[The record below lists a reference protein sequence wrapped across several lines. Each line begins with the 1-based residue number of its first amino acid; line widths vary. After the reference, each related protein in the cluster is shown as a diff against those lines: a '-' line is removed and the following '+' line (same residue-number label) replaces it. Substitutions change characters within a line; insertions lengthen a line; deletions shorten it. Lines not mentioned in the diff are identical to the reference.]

1 MMDRCRPDEGEQAD
15 VNKNESKI
23 AEALTICNLYTLL
36 ALFARST
43 MRTTSDM
50 MRFNSKSFGVYP
62 LSWQKRT
69 LRGCVA
75 MSTHDPGR
83 VKTRSV
89 LFVGG
94 VSGDPGGIVRLGA
107 ANSAE
112 LVRADA

>member
-15 VNKNESKI
+15 VNKNESKN
-23 AEALTICNLYTLL
+23 AEALTISNRYISL

-69 LRGCVA
+69 LRECVA
-75 MSTHDPGR
+75 MSANDPGC
-83 VKTRSV
+83 VKTST
-89 LFVGG
+89 
-94 VSGDPGGIVRLGA
+94 SA
-107 ANSAE
+107 ARVEIFLRNCAI
-112 LVRADA
+112 

>member
-15 VNKNESKI
+15 VNKNESKN
-23 AEALTICNLYTLL
+23 AEALTISNRYILL

-50 MRFNSKSFGVYP
+50 MRFNSKFFGVYP

-75 MSTHDPGR
+75 MSANDAVDGAHSAASKCHR
-83 VKTRSV
+83 VVASKRNV
-89 LFVGG
+89 KL
-94 VSGDPGGIVRLGA
+94 RQ
-107 ANSAE
+107 E
-112 LVRADA
+112 R

>member
-1 MMDRCRPDEGEQAD
+1 MDRCRPDEGEQAD

-69 LRGCVA
+69 SRGCVA
-75 MSTHDPGR
+75 MSANDPKQTPTQLNYVDHR
-83 VKTRSV
+83 FSRTDAFTPPK
-89 LFVGG
+89 
-94 VSGDPGGIVRLGA
+94 PKP
-107 ANSAE
+107 
-112 LVRADA
+112 LVIA

>member
-43 MRTTSDM
+43 MLTTSDM

-62 LSWQKRT
+62 LSWQKM
-69 LRGCVA
+69 G
-75 MSTHDPGR
+75 
-83 VKTRSV
+83 
-89 LFVGG
+89 
-94 VSGDPGGIVRLGA
+94 
-107 ANSAE
+107 
-112 LVRADA
+112 